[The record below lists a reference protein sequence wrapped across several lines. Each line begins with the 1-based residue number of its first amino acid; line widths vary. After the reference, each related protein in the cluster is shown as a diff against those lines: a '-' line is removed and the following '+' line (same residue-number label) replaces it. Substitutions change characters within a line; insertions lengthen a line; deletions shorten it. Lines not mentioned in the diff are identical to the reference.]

1 MPLKDPEARKAW
13 QKAYAQRNR
22 EKAYQRVKEW
32 RAANPDKKLEQD
44 RRYAERYPERLVA
57 KTQRWKARNPQSA
70 AESSRKTRRKHAARV
85 LANKA
90 KYRATKLQ
98 ATPRWLNKG
107 HWFEI
112 GCVYLYRD
120 ALKRIG
126 LDYHV
131 DHIVPLQGKKVSGL
145 HVPENL
151 QVLPADRN
159 RLKNNHYAE

>member
-1 MPLKDPEARKAW
+1 MPLKDPEARKAY
-13 QKAYAQRNR
+13 QKAYAQRNK

-44 RRYAERYPERLVA
+44 RRYAEKYPEKLVA
-57 KTQRWKARNPQSA
+57 KTQRWRAKNPQSA
-70 AESSRKTRRKHAARV
+70 AESSRKTRQKHAARV

-90 KYRATKLQ
+90 KYRAAKLQ

-120 ALKRIG
+120 SLKRIG

>member
-22 EKAYQRVKEW
+22 EKAYQKVKEW
-32 RAANPDKKLEQD
+32 RAENPDKLAEQHK
-44 RRYAERYPERLVA
+44 RYAARYPEKMVA
-57 KTQRWKARNPQSA
+57 KVLAWKERNPKKA
-70 AESSRKTRRKHAARV
+70 AEVSRKSRQKHAARV

-90 KYRATKLQ
+90 KYRAAKLQ
-98 ATPRWLNKG
+98 ATPSWLNKG

-120 ALKRIG
+120 ALKRVG

-131 DHIVPLQGKKVSGL
+131 DHVVPLQGKKVSGL

-159 RLKNNHYAE
+159 RLKNNHYGE

>member
-13 QKAYAQRNR
+13 QKAYTQRNR
-22 EKAYQRVKEW
+22 EKAYQKVKEW
-32 RAANPDKKLEQD
+32 RAANPDKWAEQHK
-44 RRYAERYPERLVA
+44 RYAARYPEKIVA
-57 KTQRWKARNPQSA
+57 KVLAWKERNPEKA
-70 AESSRKTRRKHAARV
+70 AEVSRKSRQKHAARV

-90 KYRATKLQ
+90 KYRAAKLQ
-98 ATPRWLNKG
+98 ATPSWLNKG

-120 ALKRIG
+120 ALKRVG

-131 DHIVPLQGKKVSGL
+131 DHVVPLQGKKVSGL

-151 QVLPADRN
+151 QVIPAKQN
-159 RLKNNHYAE
+159 RLKNNHYAQ

>member
-22 EKAYQRVKEW
+22 EKAYQKVKEW
-32 RAANPDKKLEQD
+32 RAENPDKLAEQHK
-44 RRYAERYPERLVA
+44 RYAARYPEKMVA
-57 KTQRWKARNPQSA
+57 KVLAWKERNPEKA
-70 AESSRKTRRKHAARV
+70 AEVSRKSRQKHAARV

-90 KYRATKLQ
+90 KYRAAKLQ
-98 ATPRWLNKG
+98 ATPSWLNKG

-120 ALKRIG
+120 ALKRVG

-131 DHIVPLQGKKVSGL
+131 DHVVPLQGKKVSGL

-159 RLKNNHYAE
+159 RLKNNHYGE

>member
-1 MPLKDPEARKAW
+1 MPLKDPEARKAY

-32 RAANPDKKLEQD
+32 RAANPEKWAEQNK
-44 RRYAERYPERLVA
+44 RYAERYPE
-57 KTQRWKARNPQSA
+57 KTVKRTQEWRKRHPERA
-70 AESSRKTRRKHAARV
+70 AESSRKTRQKHAARV

-90 KYRATKLQ
+90 KYRAVKLQ
-98 ATPRWLNKG
+98 ATPNWLNKG

>member
-32 RAANPDKKLEQD
+32 RAANPDKWAEQTK
-44 RRYAERYPERLVA
+44 RYVARYPEKSVA
-57 KTQRWKARNPQSA
+57 KTLAWKARNPELAKVVSKR
-70 AESSRKTRRKHAARV
+70 SRQKHAARV

-90 KYRATKLQ
+90 KYRATKLR
-98 ATPRWLNKG
+98 ATPAWLNKG

-131 DHIVPLQGKKVSGL
+131 DHIVPLQGSKVSGL

-151 QVLPADRN
+151 QVLPAEKN
-159 RLKNNHYAE
+159 RLKNNRHAE

>member
-1 MPLKDPEARKAW
+1 MPLKDPEARKAY
-13 QKAYAQRNR
+13 QKAYAQRNKER
-22 EKAYQRVKEW
+22 AYQRIKEW
-32 RAANPDKKLEQD
+32 RAENPDKWAEQSK
-44 RRYAERYPERLVA
+44 RYAARYPEKSVA
-57 KTQRWKARNPQSA
+57 KTLAWKARNPELAKVVSKR
-70 AESSRKTRRKHAARV
+70 SRQKHAARV

-90 KYRATKLQ
+90 KYRAAKLR
-98 ATPRWLNKG
+98 ATPGWMNQG

-131 DHIVPLQGKKVSGL
+131 DHIVPLQGSKVSGL

-151 QVLPADRN
+151 QVLPAEKN
-159 RLKNNHYAE
+159 RLKNNHHAE

>member
-22 EKAYQRVKEW
+22 EKAYQKVKEW
-32 RAANPDKKLEQD
+32 RAENPDKLAEQHK
-44 RRYAERYPERLVA
+44 RYAARYPEKMVA
-57 KTQRWKARNPQSA
+57 KVLAWKERTPEKA
-70 AESSRKTRRKHAARV
+70 AEVSRKSRQKHAARV

-90 KYRATKLQ
+90 KYRAAKLQ
-98 ATPRWLNKG
+98 ATPSWLNKG

-120 ALKRIG
+120 ALKRVG

-131 DHIVPLQGKKVSGL
+131 DHVVPLQGKKVSGL

-159 RLKNNHYAE
+159 RLKNNHYGE

>member
-22 EKAYQRVKEW
+22 EKANQRVKEW
-32 RAANPDKKLEQD
+32 RAANPEKWAEQSK
-44 RRYAERYPERLVA
+44 RYAERYPEKSVKR
-57 KTQRWKARNPQSA
+57 TQEWKKRHPERAV
-70 AESSRKTRRKHAARV
+70 ESSRKTRRKNAARV

-90 KYRATKLQ
+90 KYRAVKLQ
-98 ATPRWLNKG
+98 ATPAWLNKG

-120 ALKRIG
+120 ALKRVG

-131 DHIVPLQGKKVSGL
+131 DHVVPLQGKTVSGL

-159 RLKNNHYAE
+159 RLKNNQYAE

>member
-1 MPLKDPEARKAW
+1 MPLKDPEARKAYN
-13 QKAYAQRNR
+13 KAYAQRNR
-22 EKAYQRVKEW
+22 EKAYERIKEW
-32 RAANPDKKLEQD
+32 RAANPDKWAEQSK
-44 RRYAERYPERLVA
+44 RYAEKYPEKAVQR
-57 KTQRWKARNPQSA
+57 TQGWRKRHPERA
-70 AESSRKTRRKHAARV
+70 AESSRKTRQKHAARV

-90 KYRATKLQ
+90 KYRAVKLQ
-98 ATPRWLNKG
+98 ATPSWLNKG

-131 DHIVPLQGKKVSGL
+131 DHIVPLQGSKVSGL

-151 QVLPADRN
+151 QVLPAEQN

>member
-1 MPLKDPEARKAW
+1 MPLKDPEARKAY
-13 QKAYAQRNR
+13 QKAYAQRNK

-44 RRYAERYPERLVA
+44 RRYAEKYPEKLVA
-57 KTQRWKARNPQSA
+57 KTQRWRAKNPQSA
-70 AESSRKTRRKHAARV
+70 AESSRKTRQKHAARV

-90 KYRATKLQ
+90 KYRAAKLQ

-120 ALKRIG
+120 SLKRIG

-131 DHIVPLQGKKVSGL
+131 DHIVPLQGKNVSGL

>member
-32 RAANPDKKLEQD
+32 RAANPEKKLEQD
-44 RRYAERYPERLVA
+44 RRYAERHPEKLVA
-57 KTQRWKARNPQSA
+57 KTQRWRAKNPQSA
-70 AESSRKTRRKHAARV
+70 ADSSRKTRQKHAARV

-90 KYRATKLQ
+90 KYRAAKLQ
-98 ATPRWLNKG
+98 ATPQWLNKG

-120 ALKRIG
+120 ALKQIG

-131 DHIVPLQGKKVSGL
+131 DHVVPLQGKKVSGL

-151 QVLPADRN
+151 QVLPADMN
-159 RLKNNHYAE
+159 RLKNNHYA

>member
-32 RAANPDKKLEQD
+32 RAANPDKKAEQHK
-44 RRYAERYPERLVA
+44 RYAARYPEKIVKR
-57 KTQRWKARNPQSA
+57 TQEWKKRHPERA
-70 AESSRKTRRKHAARV
+70 AESSKKTRQKHAARV

-90 KYRATKLQ
+90 KYRAVKLQ
-98 ATPRWLNKG
+98 ATPNWLNKG

-120 ALKRIG
+120 ALKRVG

-131 DHIVPLQGKKVSGL
+131 DHIVPLQGKTVSGL

-151 QVLPADRN
+151 QVIPAKQN
-159 RLKNNHYAE
+159 RLKNNHYAQ

>member
-32 RAANPDKKLEQD
+32 RAANPEKWAEQSK
-44 RRYAERYPERLVA
+44 RYAERYPEKSVKR
-57 KTQRWKARNPQSA
+57 TQEWKKRHPERAV
-70 AESSRKTRRKHAARV
+70 ESSRKTRQKNAARV

-90 KYRATKLQ
+90 KYRAVKLQ
-98 ATPRWLNKG
+98 ATPAWLNKG

-120 ALKRIG
+120 ALKRVG

-131 DHIVPLQGKKVSGL
+131 DHVVPLQGKTVSGL

>member
-1 MPLKDPEARKAW
+1 MPLKDPEARKAY

-22 EKAYQRVKEW
+22 EKAYQKVKEW
-32 RAANPDKKLEQD
+32 RAANPEKKLEQD
-44 RRYAERYPERLVA
+44 RRYAEKYPEKLVA
-57 KTQRWKARNPQSA
+57 KTQRWRAKNPQSA
-70 AESSRKTRRKHAARV
+70 ADFSRKTRQKHAARV

-90 KYRATKLQ
+90 KYRAAKLQ
-98 ATPRWLNKG
+98 ATPQWLNKG

-120 ALKRIG
+120 ALKRVG

-151 QVLPADRN
+151 QVLPADMN
-159 RLKNNHYAE
+159 RLKNNHYA

>member
-1 MPLKDPEARKAW
+1 MPLKDPEERKAW

-22 EKAYQRVKEW
+22 ERAYQRVKEW
-32 RAANPDKKLEQD
+32 RAANPEKLAEQHK
-44 RRYAERYPERLVA
+44 RYAAKYPEKIVA
-57 KTQRWKARNPQSA
+57 KTLAWKARNPETA
-70 AESSRKTRRKHAARV
+70 KEVSRRSRQKNSARV

-90 KYRATKLQ
+90 KYRAVKLQ
-98 ATPRWLNKG
+98 ATPSWLNKG

-120 ALKRIG
+120 ALKKIG
-126 LDYHV
+126 FDYHV

-151 QVLPADRN
+151 QVLPAEKN
-159 RLKNNHYAE
+159 RLKNNQYGE

>member
-1 MPLKDPEARKAW
+1 MALKDPEARKAW

-44 RRYAERYPERLVA
+44 RRYAERYPEKLVA
-57 KTQRWKARNPQSA
+57 KTQRWRARNPQSA
-70 AESSRKTRRKHAARV
+70 AESSRRTRRKHAARV

-107 HWFEI
+107 YWFEI

>member
-1 MPLKDPEARKAW
+1 MPLKDPEARKAY
-13 QKAYAQRNR
+13 QKAYAKRNK

-44 RRYAERYPERLVA
+44 RRYAEKYPEKLVA
-57 KTQRWKARNPQSA
+57 KTQRWRARNPQSA
-70 AESSRKTRRKHAARV
+70 AESSRRTRQKHAARV

-90 KYRATKLQ
+90 KYRAAKLQ

>member
-1 MPLKDPEARKAW
+1 MPLKDPEAKKAY

-22 EKAYQRVKEW
+22 EKAYQKVKEW
-32 RAANPDKKLEQD
+32 RAANPDKWAEQHK
-44 RRYAERYPERLVA
+44 RYAARYPEKIVA
-57 KTQRWKARNPQSA
+57 KVLAWKERNPEKA
-70 AESSRKTRRKHAARV
+70 AEVSRKSRQKHAARV

-90 KYRATKLQ
+90 KYRAAKLQ
-98 ATPRWLNKG
+98 ATPSWLNKG

-120 ALKRIG
+120 ALKRVG

-131 DHIVPLQGKKVSGL
+131 DHVVPLQGKKVSGL

-159 RLKNNHYAE
+159 RLKNNHYGE